1 MDGKDEL
8 PLYLPGFRS
17 GLGRASVRALPQ
29 ILIKGD
35 MSTETSAPR
44 LRLHITLEPG
54 RWMKA
59 FGAHPCLSVE
69 VVVQH
74 TRVDSTQSAP
84 ALMTTIVFPLR

>member
-1 MDGKDEL
+1 MGRLFARQASNPTAVAPRACL
-8 PLYLPGFRS
+8 PA
-17 GLGRASVRALPQ
+17 ASDT
-29 ILIKGD
+29 KGD

-44 LRLHITLEPG
+44 LRPHFTLEPG